1 MKPYLLCLVVFLLKM
16 IPLWGGTAKVCA
28 DCNQASITDAIRSA
42 KPGDTIL
49 IGRGEYHE
57 GTIVIDKPLTLKG
70 EPGVVLDG
78 DNKVEILIIDSDGV
92 TVEGLT
98 LRNVGRSSIKDYAA
112 IRVRRHRHFTIRNNY
127 VENAFFGIY
136 LEYADDGV
144 VEHNI
149 VTGDAKDELTSGN
162 AIHAWYCHRI
172 IIRDNVVTG
181 HRDGVYFEFVDSSY
195 IACNQSIGNVR
206 YGLHF
211 MFSNDD
217 SYEEN
222 MFQSNGAGVAVMFSK
237 RIAMRC
243 NRFENN
249 WGRSSYG
256 LLLKEIYDATIEENT
271 FKKNTVGIFLEGA
284 TRILYTHNVFE
295 GNGWAFKMT
304 GGCLDNVVTAN
315 NFTGNTLDLVM
326 DNQLN
331 NNTFDGNYWSE
342 YTGYDLNRD
351 GVGDVPFRPV
361 KLYSFIL
368 SKTPETIIL
377 LRSLFINLLNFS
389 EKVSPVFTPVNVL
402 DHRPQMHAL

>member
-1 MKPYLLCLVVFLLKM
+1 MKPSFLCLVVLLLKL
-16 IPLWGGTAKVCA
+16 IPSRANNLEVCP
-28 DCNQASITDAIRSA
+28 DCKLTSIVGAIKMAMS
-42 KPGDTIL
+42 GDTIL
-49 IGRGEYHE
+49 VGPAEYHE
-57 GTIVIDKPLTLKG
+57 GTIVVDKPLTLIG
-70 EPGVVLDG
+70 RPGAILDG
-78 DNKVEILIIDSDGV
+78 DRKVEILIIASDGV
-92 TVEGLT
+92 TVEGLA
-98 LRNVGRSSIKDYAA
+98 LRNVGRSSIKDFAA
-112 IRVRRHRHFTIRNNY
+112 IRVKRHRHFVIRHNHI
-127 VENAFFGIY
+127 ENAFFGIY

-144 VEHNI
+144 VEQNT

-172 IIRDNVVTG
+172 VIRDNWVTG
-181 HRDGVYFEFVDSSY
+181 HRDGIYFEFVDSSY
-195 IACNQSIGNVR
+195 IAYNHSIGNVR

-217 SYEEN
+217 AYEEN
-222 MFQSNGAGVAVMFSK
+222 IFQSNGAGVAVMFSK
-237 RIAMRC
+237 HIEMRC
-243 NRFENN
+243 NRFVNN

-271 FKKNTVGIFLEGA
+271 FEKNTVGIFLEGA
-284 TRILYTHNVFE
+284 TRILYTHNIFE

-315 NFTGNTLDLVM
+315 NFTGNTLDLVL

-342 YTGYDLNRD
+342 YTGYDLNKD

-377 LRSLFINLLNFS
+377 LRSLFIDLLNFS

-402 DHRPQMHAL
+402 DHRPQMHPL